1 MSEKDSKQDK
11 SSKTQEKETSYNL
24 IKSIMSNPDVKETD
38 QSPNYIS
45 HLQIPHNKNINK
57 NLNNQ
62 WTSENNTNNK
72 EKNNAIVIMR
82 DMKTLIS
89 NNKYE
94 AIKELLDSQKISHQ
108 TKNNLLNFSFNKL
121 DLNNNNA
128 QKGIIL
134 ELMEHGA
141 DPDYKLQ
148 FDISEKSKSGNSS
161 IPKNII
167 VTPLI
172 YCCIKG
178 DYELFDL
185 IKDKI
190 NLSSNYEENSTY
202 SINKNYFF
210 FLF

>member
-1 MSEKDSKQDK
+1 MSENDSKQDK

-62 WTSENNTNNK
+62 WTSENNPNNK
-72 EKNNAIVIMR
+72 GKNSAIVIMR

-94 AIKELLDSQKISHQ
+94 EIKELLDSQNISHQ

-128 QKGIIL
+128 QK
-134 ELMEHGA
+134 
-141 DPDYKLQ
+141 
-148 FDISEKSKSGNSS
+148 
-161 IPKNII
+161 
-167 VTPLI
+167 V
-172 YCCIKG
+172 
-178 DYELFDL
+178 
-185 IKDKI
+185 
-190 NLSSNYEENSTY
+190 
-202 SINKNYFF
+202 
-210 FLF
+210 